1 MSDSAHSDRSDPLG
15 LRGVVPPTI
24 TAFDADGNLDPE
36 QTAAH
41 ARYVVDGG
49 AHGVFPLGTNGEGPL
64 LTPDERESVVDAVVD
79 AVGDDVPVI
88 AGVGAP
94 ATRQAVANAER
105 AVATGAD
112 GVVGVTPYYYPLDD
126 AAAVAHYERLT
137 DAVDVPVYVYHI
149 PGRTGNH
156 LSLDAWEA
164 IAALD
169 GIAGLKDSSKDV
181 PWLGQAMARAPDA
194 TYLVGSDSLLEAG
207 FGLGA
212 DGAVSAV
219 ANVFP
224 ELVVDCYEA
233 HSAGDDAAVRDV
245 QRRVY
250 TIRDAIKTGPYMAG
264 VKTALDILDVPVDPG
279 PLRAPLRTMGEDDRA
294 ALADR
299 LAALGLR

>member
-1 MSDSAHSDRSDPLG
+1 MSNSAKTDSTDPLG
-15 LRGVVPPTI
+15 LHGVVPPTI
-24 TAFDADGNLDPE
+24 TAFDAEGNLDTE

-49 AHGVFPLGTNGEGPL
+49 CQGVFPLGTNGEGPL
-64 LTPDERESVVDAVVD
+64 LAPDEREAVVDAVAD

-94 ATRQAVANAER
+94 ATRQAVTNAER
-105 AVATGAD
+105 AVAAGAD

-126 AAAVAHYERLT
+126 AAAIAHYDRLT

-164 IAALD
+164 VAALD

-181 PWLGQAMARAPDA
+181 PWLGQAMARAPEA
-194 TYLVGSDSLLEAG
+194 TYLIGSDSLLEAG

-212 DGAVSAV
+212 TGAVSAV

-224 ELVVDCYEA
+224 ELVVECYEA
-233 HSAGDDAAVRDV
+233 HGADDAAAVREL
-245 QRRVY
+245 QRRIY

-264 VKTALDILDVPVDPG
+264 VKTALDVLDVPVDPG
-279 PLRAPLRTMGEDDRA
+279 PLREPLRTMADDDRA

-299 LAALGLR
+299 LSALGLR